1 MGTGDKSTV
10 TNFWRGE
17 RGGKLSVGH
26 SLARRFKGRKSPPS
40 LSVMVVRTLQ
50 PTVLGFAFGRVSEH
64 FTVKLLLKPNSNTAL
79 EFKHVNPHDAKR
91 LLAVVVFLVVIFA
104 FV

>member
-1 MGTGDKSTV
+1 M
-10 TNFWRGE
+10 
-17 RGGKLSVGH
+17 SVGH

-50 PTVLGFAFGRVSEH
+50 PTVYVLAMVGHLKNVCLTFAQMPDRITTVGFTTVSPTIANTMLADV
-64 FTVKLLLKPNSNTAL
+64 FRLSTVKMFVFSLFQVML
-79 EFKHVNPHDAKR
+79 R
-91 LLAVVVFLVVIFA
+91 L

>member
-17 RGGKLSVGH
+17 RGRKLSVGH
-26 SLARRFKGRKSPPS
+26 SLARRYMGRKSPPS

-50 PTVLGFAFGRVSEH
+50 PTVRGLAMAGHLSTEVEAISYAKYSEKDD
-64 FTVKLLLKPNSNTAL
+64 FIPKA
-79 EFKHVNPHDAKR
+79 
-91 LLAVVVFLVVIFA
+91 LLAPNRCWA
-104 FV
+104 